1 MSLAA
6 FDTLKLARTLRDSA
20 RFPAEQAEGL
30 AAALAE
36 AVQDG
41 LPSRSEVQAEFASV
55 RTEMREEFAAVRTE
69 IAAVRSEM
77 REEFTAVRSE
87 MKAESTSIRS
97 ELKLLEHRM
106 TIKLGGMLFA
116 LAGILI
122 AASRYLPPV
131 R

>member
-55 RTEMREEFAAVRTE
+55 RADIATVRTELKTEIAAVRTDIATVRTELKTE
-69 IAAVRSEM
+69 IAAVRSEL
-77 REEFTAVRSE
+77 
-87 MKAESTSIRS
+87 KS

>member
-69 IAAVRSEM
+69 M